1 MKITIR
7 QSVFETNSSSEHA
20 FMYLSK
26 ETFEK
31 WRRGEVKIKGDG
43 YPVCDLTDD
52 DFITAKKKPETVYDP
67 LTNEHSEKEGAI
79 DNMDMTDSP
88 VINADLS
95 YVLRKYFI
103 GKKRNKINFEKWD
116 GSYVSMLLIFLR
128 HHGECVS
135 REHANKRYVDPE
147 EWGPTYEEVLEV
159 FRNALCEIE
168 EWKDIKKKKYSD
180 FRKAVNDLRNKE
192 EITTEDIMAL
202 WSIMFFEMEK
212 HEIKDEK
219 FKAFAAA
226 FYDLEGHDVVYQNA
240 HIDLTDNGENVRIHI
255 WGRDDGY

>member
-1 MKITIR
+1 MKMTIR
-7 QSVFETNSSSEHA
+7 DSVFETNSSSEHA
-20 FMYLSK
+20 FMYMSK

-31 WRRGEVKIKGDG
+31 WRRGEVRMKGNG

-52 DFITAKKKPETVYDP
+52 DFIATNNKPDTVCDP
-67 LTNEHSEKEGAI
+67 LTNEHSEKEGPI

-95 YVLRKYFI
+95 YVLRKYFV
-103 GKKRNKINFEKWD
+103 GKEHNKINFDKWD

-135 REHANKRYVDPE
+135 REQANKRYVDPE

-159 FRNALCEIE
+159 FRNALNEIE
-168 EWKDIKKKKYSD
+168 EWKEIGNKKYSE
-180 FRKAVNDLRNKE
+180 FRKIINDIRNKE
-192 EITTEDIMAL
+192 EITAEDVQAL
-202 WSIMFFEMEK
+202 WSIMFDMRK
-212 HEIKDEK
+212 HKIKDEK
-219 FKAFAAA
+219 FRAFADA
-226 FYDLEGHDVVYQNA
+226 FSNLENHDIVYQNA
-240 HIDLTDNGENVRIHI
+240 HIDLTDKGEKVRIHI